1 MEDEFTERWGQRHYQ
16 KGGWTTTTVRLEDK
30 KDLEFDSHGRYVQ
43 GGAKLSLKHT
53 NGAEDQSVTIRDRDS
68 MEQER
73 IKISEL
79 RNYFL
84 DKFTF

>member
-1 MEDEFTERWGQRHYQ
+1 VTYDFESE
-16 KGGWTTTTVRLEDK
+16 
-30 KDLEFDSHGRYVQ
+30 
-43 GGAKLSLKHT
+43 
-53 NGAEDQSVTIRDRDS
+53 EDQSVTIRDRDS

-73 IKISEL
+73 VKISEL